1 MGRGETL
8 LDLTDAD
15 VQDALEHLYDY
26 VYLQGHP
33 LAASLAASEST
44 GWNRGGALHRL
55 LVETIDL
62 LKPPTGTPP
71 ASQIWR
77 RYRHAFMRYIETA
90 TVAQIA
96 EELGVSERQAR
107 RDNHEAVQAIVEL
120 LRRRL
125 GGGAIRRPPTDLLAE
140 RPASPPRSGLAGE
153 AARLGAAEPHV
164 GTSLQEV
171 VDGVLATAANL
182 AGARSVAFD
191 FRALPVSPLV
201 TAERTVVRQVLLS
214 IVVGQVELAAPGE
227 RILVS
232 VARGADHAVVA
243 ISVPLPADPAA
254 GLARAFQGRL
264 AVARKLTAQLGA
276 TLLQERSAEV
286 LRVSLSLPIVHQTT
300 VLLVDDNPGML
311 RLLRRY
317 LGGSSYAILEATTP
331 DQAIELAR
339 RFEPEAITLD
349 VMLPTR
355 DGWEVL
361 QTLRALP
368 ATRHIPVV
376 VCSVLRERELALSLG
391 AAAFLAKPITQP
403 ALLQALSAVLPLP
416 GR

>member
-1 MGRGETL
+1 MERPGDHAVGRGETL
-8 LDLTDAD
+8 QDLTDAD

-33 LAASLAASEST
+33 LAAGLTASEST
-44 GWNRGGALHRL
+44 GWYRGGALHRL

-71 ASQIWR
+71 ASKIWR

-125 GGGAIRRPPTDLLAE
+125 GGGAIRRPPTDPLAE

-182 AGARSVAFD
+182 AGA
-191 FRALPVSPLV
+191 
-201 TAERTVVRQVLLS
+201 
-214 IVVGQVELAAPGE
+214 
-227 RILVS
+227 
-232 VARGADHAVVA
+232 
-243 ISVPLPADPAA
+243 
-254 GLARAFQGRL
+254 
-264 AVARKLTAQLGA
+264 
-276 TLLQERSAEV
+276 
-286 LRVSLSLPIVHQTT
+286 
-300 VLLVDDNPGML
+300 
-311 RLLRRY
+311 
-317 LGGSSYAILEATTP
+317 
-331 DQAIELAR
+331 
-339 RFEPEAITLD
+339 
-349 VMLPTR
+349 
-355 DGWEVL
+355 
-361 QTLRALP
+361 
-368 ATRHIPVV
+368 
-376 VCSVLRERELALSLG
+376 
-391 AAAFLAKPITQP
+391 
-403 ALLQALSAVLPLP
+403 
-416 GR
+416 